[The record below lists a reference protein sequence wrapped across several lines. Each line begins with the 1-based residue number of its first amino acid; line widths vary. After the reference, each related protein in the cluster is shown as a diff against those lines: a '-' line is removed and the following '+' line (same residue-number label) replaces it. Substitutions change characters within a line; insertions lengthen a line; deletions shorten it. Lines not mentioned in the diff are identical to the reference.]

1 MKKLILF
8 TLIFAIAHS
17 LGFPSFYHRSSDIH
31 VEIAQT
37 LQKCDGVE
45 LEMVRDYPK
54 LSMVTL
60 NKNQNKPNKGF
71 VLFGEHARELI
82 SPETGLHFV
91 KKLCSENEEMKSI
104 KDNYEL
110 RMIVNLNPLSREKVE
125 SGDFCKRENEN
136 GVDLNRNYKS
146 HWSKEHDPEMVRTA
160 PGPFAFSEAE
170 TQTVRDEL
178 KKFSPDVF
186 FSIHSGTLALFTPYA
201 YSKEQPSENLS
212 NMMQILTEVREKHCE
227 TCKMGSCG
235 HEIGYLSPGTSMD
248 YAYDD
253 LKANYFQF
261 IIFRSPIHSHSKSI
275 TEAQM
280 LELKSMPSNFQK
292 SNPLITNIESLKKIN
307 QTNYQEIIPV
317 LPPLPQM
324 PPDECFKYF
333 NPEEKEQYDYYV
345 ENWAQAITLSL
356 NRVAEQRQ
364 TQQQS

>member
-1 MKKLILF
+1 MNNLILLAIIF
-8 TLIFAIAHS
+8 TIVNS
-17 LGFPSFYHRSSDIH
+17 LGFPSFYHRSTDIH
-31 VEIAQT
+31 VEIAQAIE
-37 LQKCDGVE
+37 KCEGVE
-45 LEMVRDYPK
+45 LEMVRDFPK

-91 KKLCSENEEMKSI
+91 KKLCSQNEEMKPI

-110 RMIVNLNPLSREKVE
+110 RMIVNVNPLSREKVE
-125 SGDFCKRENEN
+125 NGDFCKRENEN

-146 HWSKEHDPEMVRTA
+146 HWSKDHDPEMVRTA

-178 KKFSPDVF
+178 KRFSPHVF

-201 YSKEQPSENLS
+201 YSKEQPTENIS

-253 LKANYFQF
+253 LKIPYSFTFEIYHGGLDIRTKKHALKFLEVQSTHNKHKITDEEKLDQLL
-261 IIFRSPIHSHSKSI
+261 RDHSCFATTSTK
-275 TEAQM
+275 E
-280 LELKSMPSNFQK
+280 
-292 SNPLITNIESLKKIN
+292 
-307 QTNYQEIIPV
+307 
-317 LPPLPQM
+317 M

-333 NPEEKEQYDYYV
+333 NPEEKDQYDFYV

-364 TQQQS
+364 AQQQS